1 MDVFMKGHVHGGNT
15 DWITDV
21 IEIKYIDVQSKSD
34 PDVTHKVK
42 IMFGDT
48 YSCDCKGYKYAGKC
62 WHITQVKEKKE
73 KEQEK
78 EATIAELERDYK
90 EGNL

>member
-1 MDVFMKGHVHGGNT
+1 MNIRETMIDDLFIPIDFVDVP
-15 DWITDV
+15 
-21 IEIKYIDVQSKSD
+21 SKSD

-73 KEQEK
+73 KEQEESK
-78 EATIAELERDYK
+78 
-90 EGNL
+90 

>member
-1 MDVFMKGHVHGGNT
+1 MDGLFVRSRVHGSPVSDVF
-15 DWITDV
+15 IP
-21 IEIKYIDVQSKSD
+21 IDFVEVPSKSD
-34 PDVTHKVK
+34 PSIIHKVK

-73 KEQEK
+73 KEQLEYDI
-78 EATIAELERDYK
+78 IAKKTEESK
-90 EGNL
+90 

>member
-1 MDVFMKGHVHGGNT
+1 MNIRETMLDDIFIPIDFVDVP
-15 DWITDV
+15 
-21 IEIKYIDVQSKSD
+21 SKSD
-34 PDVTHKVK
+34 PDVTHRVK
-42 IMFGDT
+42 RILGDT

>member
-1 MDVFMKGHVHGGNT
+1 MHFGNPLSDVFIPIYFV
-15 DWITDV
+15 DV
-21 IEIKYIDVQSKSD
+21 PSKSD
-34 PDVTHKVK
+34 PDVTHRVK
-42 IMFGDT
+42 RILGDI

-62 WHITQVKEKKE
+62 WHITQEKEKKE
-73 KEQEK
+73 KEQEE

>member
-1 MDVFMKGHVHGGNT
+1 MNIRETVLDDMFIPVDFVDVP
-15 DWITDV
+15 
-21 IEIKYIDVQSKSD
+21 SKSD
-34 PDVTHKVK
+34 PDVTHRVK
-42 IMFGDT
+42 RMLGDI

>member
-1 MDVFMKGHVHGGNT
+1 MDVYMNGHIHGGNT

-21 IEIKYIDVQSKSD
+21 IEIKYVDVQSKSD

-48 YSCDCKGYKYAGKC
+48 YSCDCKGYKYASKC

-73 KEQEK
+73 KEREK
-78 EATIAELERDYK
+78 EATIAELERDAR

>member
-1 MDVFMKGHVHGGNT
+1 MDIRETVLDDLFIPIDFV
-15 DWITDV
+15 
-21 IEIKYIDVQSKSD
+21 DVQSKSD

-42 IMFGDT
+42 IMLDDT

-73 KEQEK
+73 KEQLEYDI
-78 EATIAELERDYK
+78 IAKKTEESK
-90 EGNL
+90 